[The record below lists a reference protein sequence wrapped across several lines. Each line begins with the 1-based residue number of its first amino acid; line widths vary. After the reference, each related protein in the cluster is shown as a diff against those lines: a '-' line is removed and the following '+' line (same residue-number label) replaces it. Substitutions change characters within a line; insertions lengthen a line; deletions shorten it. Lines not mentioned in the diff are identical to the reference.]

1 MTSFSASGRGRFI
14 RVLHEYESSYSA
26 VLGERDMQFAVLN
39 GTAMIPLYFYT
50 KYLSEKWSG

>member
-1 MTSFSASGRGRFI
+1 MISFSASGRGRFI
-14 RVLHEYESSYSA
+14 HVLHESSYSA

-39 GTAMIPLYFYT
+39 DTAMIPLYFYT